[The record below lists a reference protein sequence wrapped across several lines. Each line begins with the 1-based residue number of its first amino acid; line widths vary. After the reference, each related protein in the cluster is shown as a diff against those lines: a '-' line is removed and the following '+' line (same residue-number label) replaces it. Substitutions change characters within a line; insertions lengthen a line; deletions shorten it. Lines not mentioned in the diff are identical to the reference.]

1 MHSFWATA
9 ALAALGA
16 ILVCAQPNPLRAE
29 TKPAAA
35 RKAFTREPNTD
46 RSGNDFRV
54 AKLLAGD
61 TAAICERMCRL
72 TPNCV
77 AYTFVKR
84 SETVPLPLCRLKD
97 QAPFGHESSCCTS
110 GALQK

>member
-1 MHSFWATA
+1 MRSLWATA
-9 ALAALGA
+9 ASTALAAT
-16 ILVCAQPNPLRAE
+16 IVLVQPGSLAAE
-29 TKPAAA
+29 TTPATA

-54 AKLLAGD
+54 AKLLVDD

-72 TPNCV
+72 TPNCI

-84 SETVPLPLCRLKD
+84 SQTVPLPLCRLKD